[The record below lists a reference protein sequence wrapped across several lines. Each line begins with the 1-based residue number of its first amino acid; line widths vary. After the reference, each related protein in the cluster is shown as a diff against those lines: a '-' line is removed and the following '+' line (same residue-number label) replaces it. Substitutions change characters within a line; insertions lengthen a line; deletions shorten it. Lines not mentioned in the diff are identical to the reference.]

1 MEVLLNIPNSNDW
14 ATLYP
19 LLERLGITVIN
30 TKPLSNFV
38 SQKEK
43 DWEIIMKGSPK
54 ENFDDF
60 MKEFEESRQDRLLP
74 FRD

>member
-1 MEVLLNIPNSNDW
+1 MEVLLNVPNSKDW

-30 TKPLSNFV
+30 TKPLTTSD

-43 DWEIIMKGSPK
+43 DWEIIMKGAPK

-60 MKEFEESRQDRLLP
+60 LKKFEESRQDRLMP
-74 FRD
+74 FKD